1 MSTPSVNKNNM
12 YSKTTFIF
20 SFLFLIAFTSNAQN
34 TAICTAAKDSMKTQF
49 KRGEL
54 NFYLP
59 SKSNPKVVNYYKIT
73 KDNYQKI
80 QVKNAP
86 VTAVIKDTAAGS
98 KELSMKIGMDAGK
111 PSATKSQTLDTS
123 ADFKRCY
130 NEAFQSKLD
139 SVFKCDF
146 FRKTDSIL
154 KSYDKLGKGY
164 KNVDFP
170 GGAGALQKFLDK
182 NVVLPKDAKPSDTDK
197 LYKVYYSFF
206 VDEKG
211 ALSDISMIKSNC
223 KACEESIVAAIKKLP
238 AFLPATD
245 AGKPKKVKYILPYT
259 KPYIKPKE

>member
-59 SKSNPKVVNYYKIT
+59 SKSNPKVVHYYKIT

-123 ADFKRCY
+123 ADFKIC
-130 NEAFQSKLD
+130 
-139 SVFKCDF
+139 
-146 FRKTDSIL
+146 
-154 KSYDKLGKGY
+154 
-164 KNVDFP
+164 
-170 GGAGALQKFLDK
+170 
-182 NVVLPKDAKPSDTDK
+182 
-197 LYKVYYSFF
+197 
-206 VDEKG
+206 
-211 ALSDISMIKSNC
+211 
-223 KACEESIVAAIKKLP
+223 
-238 AFLPATD
+238 
-245 AGKPKKVKYILPYT
+245 
-259 KPYIKPKE
+259 